1 MSQKKISA
9 RIQLRRDTASNW
21 EAKNEVLLDG
31 EKIIVITAAGQTRF
45 KVGDGVKTF
54 SQLPYT
60 DETLNE
66 AISKKVDAVSGK
78 QLSTNDY
85 TTSERAK
92 LAGIA
97 PGAEVNVQSDWNVT
111 STSSDAYIKN
121 KPTKL
126 SAFENDSGYMTA
138 DELSSYTAKDV
149 GAIPAPSGGSEGQAL
164 VKTTDGVAWQ
174 DISASEVAETSVT
187 LTASGWTG
195 ASAPFSQTV
204 TVNGV
209 TADSTQQILPPL
221 NVTAEQLKAM
231 QAANIQDGGQGN
243 NQITLLAFGE
253 KPAIDLPLR
262 VFISQT
268 PTAKV

>member
-9 RIQLRRDTASNW
+9 RFQLRRDTASNW

-31 EKIIVITAAGQTRF
+31 EKIIVVTAAGQTRF

-97 PGAEVNVQSDWNVT
+97 PGAEVNVQSDWNISSVT
-111 STSSDAYIKN
+111 SDAYIKN

-126 SAFENDSGYMTA
+126 SDFENDTGFMTV
-138 DELSSYTAKDV
+138 DELPSYTAEDI
-149 GAIPAPSGGSEGQAL
+149 GALPNPPGGTDGQVP
-164 VKTTDGVAWQ
+164 VKTADGVAWQ
-174 DISASEVAETSVT
+174 DLPSPEMIETFAT
-187 LTASGWTG
+187 LTAAGWSGTT
-195 ASAPFSQTV
+195 SPFSQTV
-204 TVNGV
+204 TVKGV
-209 TADSTQQILPPL
+209 TATSVQQILPPL
-221 NVTAEQLKAM
+221 NITAEQLKAL
-231 QAANIQDGGQGN
+231 QAANIQDGGQATD
-243 NQITLLAFGE
+243 QITLLAFGS
-253 KPAIDLPLR
+253 KPTIDLPLR
-262 VFISQT
+262 IYLY
-268 PTAKV
+268 